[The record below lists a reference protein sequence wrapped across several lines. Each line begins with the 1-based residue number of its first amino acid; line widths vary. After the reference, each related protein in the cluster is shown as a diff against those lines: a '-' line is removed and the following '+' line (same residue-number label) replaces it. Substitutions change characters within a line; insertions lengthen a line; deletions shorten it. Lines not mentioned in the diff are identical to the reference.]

1 MQAKELR
8 TIHNK
13 VNLKNSDCNKYF
25 SNLSHWQKIQVI
37 DIKVRFYWNL
47 IKYDTVSPQWM
58 RLKSIKSYH
67 FFINIF
73 FCWHAFHLVP
83 AFTYFALWIESTKKK
98 PLKFD
103 YYQFE
108 CSDVASYNIVLLGP
122 LERLVSIRLLSRCSV
137 LNV

>member
-98 PLKFD
+98 TLKFD

>member
-25 SNLSHWQKIQVI
+25 SNLSHWQKIVI

-108 CSDVASYNIVLLGP
+108 CSDVASYNIVLFGP

>member
-1 MQAKELR
+1 MQAKELL
-8 TIHNK
+8 TIHNN
-13 VNLKNSDCNKYF
+13 VNLKNGDCNKYF

-47 IKYDTVSPQWM
+47 IKFDTVSPQWM

>member
-8 TIHNK
+8 TIHNN
-13 VNLKNSDCNKYF
+13 VNLKNGDCNKYF

-47 IKYDTVSPQWM
+47 IKFDTVSPQWM

-108 CSDVASYNIVLLGP
+108 CSDVAS
-122 LERLVSIRLLSRCSV
+122 
-137 LNV
+137 

>member
-25 SNLSHWQKIQVI
+25 SNLSHWQKIVI

-58 RLKSIKSYH
+58 RLKSI
-67 FFINIF
+67 
-73 FCWHAFHLVP
+73 
-83 AFTYFALWIESTKKK
+83 
-98 PLKFD
+98 
-103 YYQFE
+103 
-108 CSDVASYNIVLLGP
+108 
-122 LERLVSIRLLSRCSV
+122 
-137 LNV
+137 